1 MCNKRIKPQE
11 NFLPHLTQEK
21 IDRNPPE
28 FARLLGADEWM
39 GWSDPTGPKWDNVL
53 KYGDPKSTRHRL
65 LKKERGGAASA

>member
-1 MCNKRIKPQE
+1 MRFGDFKSTEDTNPAYR
-11 NFLPHLTQEK
+11 QEK

-53 KYGDPKSTRHRL
+53 KYGDPKSIRYRL
-65 LKKERGGAASA
+65 LKERGREVSA